1 MDWRLPIL
9 AGYAIGSVSWAVIV
23 GRLALRSDIRI
34 LGSGTAGGTN
44 VGRVAGLRWGMLVA
58 ALDVGKGLLST
69 VVGTALAGGDVR
81 GGMLA
86 GVAAVAGHIFPVWF
100 GFRGGKGIA
109 TFAGTCTLVF
119 PQVMVP
125 AALTWVLAYGLAR
138 GVAKASALAAAMLP
152 VVGFAVDA
160 SAEQILYLA
169 AMAVLISGRHM
180 PEAVKGSKGLAAAPT
195 RRRKLA

>member
-1 MDWRLPIL
+1 
-9 AGYAIGSVSWAVIV
+9 
-23 GRLALRSDIRI
+23 
-34 LGSGTAGGTN
+34 
-44 VGRVAGLRWGMLVA
+44 
-58 ALDVGKGLLST
+58 
-69 VVGTALAGGDVR
+69 
-81 GGMLA
+81 
-86 GVAAVAGHIFPVWF
+86 
-100 GFRGGKGIA
+100 
-109 TFAGTCTLVF
+109 
-119 PQVMVP
+119 MVP

-180 PEAVKGSKGLAAAPT
+180 PEAVKGSKGLAAAST